1 MNGFLTLERAIRRD
15 EAEQV
20 AYFLGQSATVVRA
33 WRREPET
40 EEGSATGRRSPL
52 DRVCDL
58 VTAVFLVNPEGADLI
73 VEHVRAHLESL
84 KLAQHRPEVDV
95 AQLKDQLRE
104 AQALLTK
111 LSDQLAATGGSK
123 LRAVE

>member
-1 MNGFLTLERAIRRD
+1 MNGFLTLEEAIRKND
-15 EAEQV
+15 AEQV
-20 AYFLGQSATVVRA
+20 AYLLRVSPTIVRA

-58 VTAVFLVNPEGADLI
+58 VDAVFLVNPQGADLI

-84 KLAQHRPEVDV
+84 KLAQHRTDVDV
-95 AQLKDQLRE
+95 ATLKEQLRE
-104 AQALLTK
+104 AQATLTK
-111 LSDQLAATGGSK
+111 LSDQLNAAGGSK